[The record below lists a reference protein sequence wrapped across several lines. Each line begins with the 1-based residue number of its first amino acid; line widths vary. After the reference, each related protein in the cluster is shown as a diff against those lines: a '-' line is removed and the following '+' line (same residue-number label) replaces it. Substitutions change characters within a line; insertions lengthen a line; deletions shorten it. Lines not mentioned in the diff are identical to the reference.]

1 VEDLAPLDQWHVMGN
16 VPKRRLAE
24 KAGIKA
30 ENYVLDT
37 GAGMGGP
44 ARLLAASYGCRVEGV
59 DVTDPYLETAVM
71 LTELTKLGDLVSF
84 RHADVTD
91 LPFSNQTFD
100 VVWTQHAAQSI
111 PDNERF
117 FRELHRVLKPG
128 GKLVVHDLYRGPSG
142 EIHFP
147 AFWGGMTR

>member
-30 ENYVLDT
+30 EDYVLDA
-37 GAGMGGP
+37 GAGIGGP

-100 VVWTQHAAQSI
+100 VVWTSMRRRA
-111 PDNERF
+111 
-117 FRELHRVLKPG
+117 
-128 GKLVVHDLYRGPSG
+128 
-142 EIHFP
+142 FP
-147 AFWGGMTR
+147 IRNGFSVSCIEC